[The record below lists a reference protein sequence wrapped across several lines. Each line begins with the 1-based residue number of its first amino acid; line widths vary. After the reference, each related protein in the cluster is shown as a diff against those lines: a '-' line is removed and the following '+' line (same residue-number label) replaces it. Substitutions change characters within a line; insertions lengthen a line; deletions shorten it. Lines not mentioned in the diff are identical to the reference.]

1 MPPQKTFAQLAVEQ
15 AVEQAARVDLTVDPV
30 TPHSDRRLIS
40 RALGMAPDGVALTA
54 PAAADGRKVFLPDDW
69 RVGLAFDLAG
79 LWFQALSRVVRH
91 CFFAAQWPGRV
102 DAIVVRCPE
111 RLASCNR
118 RQSLRRHL
126 SPDEVTKVTL
136 WRVTDAG
143 PGAEACMGSLVDLS
157 ANGLGVETKADP
169 GLARDTAVRV
179 RVRLPGTAEAV
190 VLSGSV
196 KHCSPGPTGWKVGI
210 GDACE
215 LDGRPILI
223 AEDWTHA
230 VMYGNRA
237 ST

>member
-40 RALGMAPDGVALTA
+40 RALGLAPDGVALTA

-79 LWFQALSRVVRH
+79 LWFQARSRVVRH

-102 DAIVVRCPE
+102 DALVVRCPE

-126 SPDEVTKVTL
+126 APEEVTQVTL
-136 WRVTDAG
+136 WRETGSG
-143 PGAEACMGSLVDLS
+143 PAEVCKGSLVDLS
-157 ANGLGVETKADP
+157 ASGLGVETTSDP

-196 KHCSPGPTGWKVGI
+196 KHCSPGPCGWKVGI

-215 LDGRPILI
+215 LDGRPVLI
-223 AEDWTHA
+223 AEDWTQA